1 MFALLATLAEAGP
14 GKLFAGFISLFN
26 LQTYGKRYI
35 DARKQDKKVKSGK
48 DKSKPSFLSNAEKKA
63 SMAGV
68 IAVRLVWTNG
78 DACTGVC
85 AGMCGSVCVGMRADN
100 SFRVIST
107 RQHATMVVYSPR
119 ERLSTCPYIV
129 YTQAQKSLVAS
140 VNSLQPAT
148 LGTK

>member
-1 MFALLATLAEAGP
+1 MGAFGERRGGCGKAIPHRPHRNRVALLMFALLATLAEAGP
-14 GKLFAGFISLFN
+14 GKLFAGFISLVN

-68 IAVRLVWTNG
+68 IA
-78 DACTGVC
+78 
-85 AGMCGSVCVGMRADN
+85 
-100 SFRVIST
+100 
-107 RQHATMVVYSPR
+107 
-119 ERLSTCPYIV
+119 
-129 YTQAQKSLVAS
+129 AQKSLVAS